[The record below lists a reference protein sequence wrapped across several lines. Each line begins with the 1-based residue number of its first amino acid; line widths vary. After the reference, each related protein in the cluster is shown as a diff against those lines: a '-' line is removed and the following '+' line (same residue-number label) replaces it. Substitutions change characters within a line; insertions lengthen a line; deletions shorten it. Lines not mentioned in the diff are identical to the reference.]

1 MPASRAVACC
11 PRPTR
16 APTAWAFIQL
26 LSCRKST
33 RCSAKTAAGTV
44 IRRADELEG
53 EVAVSAVAC
62 PLSPVLRRGRTEEL
76 LFAGNTQWLITAIR
90 GEVSVLR
97 NVAAVKATL
106 HHWLVGRAVQIII
119 VVADAV
125 AEIIVELAAALMR
138 RTVRLTESNE
148 MCLKADVATAAEDVS
163 LF

>member
-1 MPASRAVACC
+1 
-11 PRPTR
+11 
-16 APTAWAFIQL
+16 
-26 LSCRKST
+26 
-33 RCSAKTAAGTV
+33 
-44 IRRADELEG
+44 
-53 EVAVSAVAC
+53 VAC

-76 LFAGNTQWLITAIR
+76 LFAGGAQWLITAIR

-106 HHWLVGRAVQIII
+106 HHWLVERAVQIII

-148 MCLKADVATAAEDVS
+148 MCLKADVATAAEDAC
-163 LF
+163 LL